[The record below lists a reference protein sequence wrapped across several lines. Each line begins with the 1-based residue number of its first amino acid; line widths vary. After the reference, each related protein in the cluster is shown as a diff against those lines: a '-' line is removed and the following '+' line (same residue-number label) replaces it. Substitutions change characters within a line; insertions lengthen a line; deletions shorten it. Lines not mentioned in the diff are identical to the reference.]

1 MHSPTEEQATIG
13 RAAVQLLERDRGI
26 IKSVAGA
33 GCGKTT
39 TLQNSARECYE
50 AGARRLCYLA
60 YNKPL
65 VEDGKQRFNN
75 LATVATFNGMAFKAT
90 SAMNSGRKTG
100 SLYASHVVQA
110 FDLRNKKLPIDADN
124 FSRIVLQTLA
134 SYCNSSSAT
143 VTVSHLPAWVKDP
156 VVGGLAVQYAAVL
169 FQGVRVGQNTVL
181 PLPHDVYLKEWQL
194 QGCPGLSGFD
204 IVLLDEAQ
212 DASGVLLGCLA
223 YAKRALV
230 VGDAGQQLY
239 AYKGA
244 QDSMQKIPG
253 AGYPLSLSFRFG
265 PEIASLANS
274 VLQAKT
280 NPPPLRLR
288 GLAGKETRIG
298 KLKHGTPH
306 TKIFRHN
313 VSIARDA
320 MVLADLR
327 TPFVIV
333 GDMQDL
339 KEKIVGAYALMQR
352 NHREIRHPAFSQF
365 KSWGEFEDWASEH
378 PDSEVSQAGTLALE
392 YGERV
397 DDLVKILSGY
407 GQSQNPEVTLTGI
420 RRAKGREWNNI
431 VIAPDFDSKLEMLVR
446 RGKGPVLDEELNFL
460 YVGITRVKALLES
473 QSQFLDRMIR

>member
-13 RAAVQLLERDRGI
+13 KAAVQLLERPRGI

-90 SAMNSGRKTG
+90 GAINSGRKTAN
-100 SLYASHVVQA
+100 LYPSHVVQA
-110 FDLRNKKLPIDADN
+110 FDLRSKKLPIDADN
-124 FSRIVLQTLA
+124 FSKIVLQTLSA
-134 SYCNSSSAT
+134 YCNSSSSIITTA
-143 VTVSHLPAWVKDP
+143 HLPSWVKDQ
-156 VVGGLAVQYAAVL
+156 VVGGLAVRYADVL
-169 FQGVRVGQNTVL
+169 FQGIRVGQNTVL
-181 PLPHDVYLKEWQL
+181 PLPHDAYLKEWQL
-194 QGCPGLSGFD
+194 QGCPGLSAFEL
-204 IVLLDEAQ
+204 VLLDEAQ
-212 DASGVLLGCLA
+212 DASGVLLACLA

-230 VGDAGQQLY
+230 VADNAQQLY

-244 QDSMQKIPG
+244 QDAMLKIPG

-274 VLQAKT
+274 ILQTKT
-280 NPPPLRLR
+280 SPPPIRLR

-298 KLKHGTPH
+298 RLNHGTPH
-306 TKIFRHN
+306 TKIFRNN

-327 TPFVIV
+327 TPFAIV

-339 KEKIVGAYALMQR
+339 GEKIASAHALMQR
-352 NHREIRHPAFSQF
+352 NHRDIRHPAYSQF
-365 KSWGEFEDWASEH
+365 RNWGEFEDWAAEH
-378 PDSEVSQAGTLALE
+378 PDAEVAQAGKLAFE
-392 YGERV
+392 YAERL
-397 DDLVKILSGY
+397 DDLTKILTGH
-407 GQSQNPEVTLTGI
+407 GQSHHPVVTLTGI
-420 RRAKGREWNNI
+420 YRAKGREWANV
-431 VIAPDFDSKLEMLVR
+431 VIAPDFDSKLESLAR
-446 RGKGPVLDEELNFL
+446 NGKGQKLDEELNLL
-460 YVGITRVKALLES
+460 YVGVTRVKTLLES
-473 QSQFLDRMIR
+473 QSQFLDRLIR